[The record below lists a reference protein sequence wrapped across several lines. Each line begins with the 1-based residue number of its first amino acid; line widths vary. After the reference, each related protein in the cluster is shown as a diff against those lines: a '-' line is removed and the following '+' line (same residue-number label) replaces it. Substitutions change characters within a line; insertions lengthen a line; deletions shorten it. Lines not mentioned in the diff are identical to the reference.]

1 MKKQKIL
8 ITGSSRGIGAAL
20 AKLCNNSG
28 FEVIIHGRSKSN
40 HLLKFSKELNSD
52 YIYFD
57 VRNNSEIKNAIKG
70 ISSLDA
76 LVNSAGINIS
86 KPFEQLTSEDW
97 NEIFSSNV
105 FGMVNVI
112 RNLLPQLRQSNNLA
126 RIVNLAS
133 MKGTYSAVGRI
144 AYASSK
150 AAVINLTHGLAKE
163 LSPNILVNCVS
174 PGFTSTDMTDKTMS
188 KRIEN
193 QIDSILLKRI
203 AQPKEIAEVILFLC
217 SNKCTYMTGQNILV
231 DGGFS
236 IKNV

>member
-1 MKKQKIL
+1 M
-8 ITGSSRGIGAAL
+8 
-20 AKLCNNSG
+20 
-28 FEVIIHGRSKSN
+28 
-40 HLLKFSKELNSD
+40 KFSKELDSE

-57 VRNNSEIKNAIKG
+57 VRNDSEIKNAIKG

-97 NEIFSSNV
+97 NEIYSSNV

-112 RNLLPQLRQSNNLA
+112 RNLLPQLRKSNNPA

-193 QIDSILLKRI
+193 QINSILLKRI